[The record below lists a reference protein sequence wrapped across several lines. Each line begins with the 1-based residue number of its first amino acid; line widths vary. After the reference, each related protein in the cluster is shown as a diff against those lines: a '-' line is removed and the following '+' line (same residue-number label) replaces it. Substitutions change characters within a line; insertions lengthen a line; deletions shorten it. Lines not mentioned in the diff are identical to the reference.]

1 MHRRLWHMSPL
12 LFIQRSII
20 GWNALNRKNNALLT
34 VRFLNLINRG
44 VQVYKQRFQAKKQRF
59 HAKRCNSCTNIS
71 LLQNQI
77 STIMTIEE
85 WYNYSQKS
93 LNPQT
98 KTSTARIQPTVL
110 KLYLIDIYIYFIVVW
125 NAPIFLKWAY
135 ILVIQECTKLTGNYF
150 ESDLSNSDHN

>member
-1 MHRRLWHMSPL
+1 M
-12 LFIQRSII
+12 QRSII

-85 WYNYSQKS
+85 
-93 LNPQT
+93 
-98 KTSTARIQPTVL
+98 
-110 KLYLIDIYIYFIVVW
+110 
-125 NAPIFLKWAY
+125 
-135 ILVIQECTKLTGNYF
+135 
-150 ESDLSNSDHN
+150 